1 MSAVEYTSAR
11 ARNPISI
18 TGIAYLT
25 TDEAYATPALRERAR
40 KILADAEL
48 KCSELWI
55 RHVYGYFK
63 NMYVPESGSRNIS
76 DLVSDPKNVLPPER
90 HAAVAMIREYF
101 PDHQP
106 RTDLIADPGKGYG
119 GHPCTKCGE
128 SAQYSARHDALAKV
142 TTSKSGAGITRWAYA
157 TECPKGGAHTV
168 D

>member
-1 MSAVEYTSAR
+1 MTRYWKISTGSDQGSGGFMCPPGHPNHTMSAVEYTSAR

-25 TDEAYATPALRERAR
+25 TDEADATPALRERAR

-106 RTDLIADPGKGYG
+106 RTDLIADPGKG
-119 GHPCTKCGE
+119 
-128 SAQYSARHDALAKV
+128 
-142 TTSKSGAGITRWAYA
+142 
-157 TECPKGGAHTV
+157 
-168 D
+168 